1 MAANKSEPRERDF
14 AVNRSARHY
23 YHLFEKFEAGIELTG
38 TEVKAVRDGKAGLKD
53 AYAQVKNDEVWL
65 LDCHIGAYTAGSTR
79 HHEAL
84 RPRRLLLKRVEI
96 DKLYGRTEE
105 KGFTLIPTR
114 LYPKKNLIKCEI
126 ALAKGKTT
134 WDQRE
139 TIRRRTVD
147 REVAQDI
154 REHQR
159 RHR

>member
-1 MAANKSEPRERDF
+1 MAVKNSELRARDF
-14 AVNRSARHY
+14 AVNRPARHY

-38 TEVKAVRDGKAGLKD
+38 TEVKAIREGKAGLKD

-65 LDCHIGAYTAGSTR
+65 LDCHIGAYTAGRTR
-79 HHEAL
+79 DHVAL
-84 RPRRLLLKRVEI
+84 RPRRLLLKRAEI
-96 DKLYGRTEE
+96 DKLRGRTEG
-105 KGFTLIPTR
+105 KGFTVIPTR
-114 LYPKKNLIKCEI
+114 LYAKKNLIKCEI

-147 REVAQDI
+147 RETAHDI

-159 RHR
+159 NHR